1 MRVSTKQFLLV
12 PAFQVIFAQFKLLLI
27 YWRVIKLKIH
37 ETSKKRR
44 EETKIREILNL
55 ESIIIRIA
63 LVMLLPCD
71 WLRKLAPY
79 ILSIKCKTNALLA
92 FSRRFH
98 WLYVVYS
105 LLLIGRHDYSRFCLF
120 GTRK

>member
-12 PAFQVIFAQFKLLLI
+12 TALQVIFAQFKLLSI
-27 YWRVIKLKIH
+27 YWRVIKLK
-37 ETSKKRR
+37 TSKKRR

-92 FSRRFH
+92 FSLRFH

-105 LLLIGRHDYSRFCLF
+105 LLLIGRHDYFRFCLF

>member
-63 LVMLLPCD
+63 LVMLFFAL
-71 WLRKLAPY
+71 WLVK
-79 ILSIKCKTNALLA
+79 KTRTIYTLNQMQN
-92 FSRRFH
+92 
-98 WLYVVYS
+98 
-105 LLLIGRHDYSRFCLF
+105 
-120 GTRK
+120 